1 MFKYTLKRLAA
12 TLLLA
17 AATVAHVAAGPGQ
30 DSGSWEL
37 VAPPSEG
44 FTVRLPL
51 KPEEQ
56 SDRIPFEGKAYLMR
70 MYTAPDKVNGTL
82 YMVIMQEFASVGAAL
97 DTSERFENFIIGFKE
112 GMAKTLGT
120 SAAPM
125 EMKADADLNLK
136 GNFGRQYLLS
146 FGSTRGLVRGYT
158 TKDRIY
164 VLVAIGGNAGN
175 ESTKRFFDSFDIT
188 PAPAPMPM
196 PITK

>member
-1 MFKYTLKRLAA
+1 MFKHTLRQLAT

-17 AATVAHVAAGPGQ
+17 VAMVAHVAALPRQG
-30 DSGSWEL
+30 SGNWEL

-44 FTVRLPL
+44 FTVRMPL

-56 SDRIPFEGKAYLMR
+56 SDRIPFEGNTYLMR
-70 MYTAPDKVNGTL
+70 MYTAPDNVNGML
-82 YMVIMQEFASVGAAL
+82 YMVIMQEFGSVGAAL
-97 DTSERFENFIIGFKE
+97 GNSQRFESFMNGFKE

-120 SAAPM
+120 TAAPM
-125 EMKADADLNLK
+125 EMKADGDLNLK

-146 FGSTRGLVRGYT
+146 FGSTRGLVRGYNA
-158 TKDRIY
+158 KDRIY
-164 VLVAIGGNAGN
+164 VLVAVGGNAGN
-175 ESTKRFFDSFDIT
+175 ESTKRFFDSFEIT